1 MCISFAPAS
10 RRSFTILPLV
20 VPLTIESST
29 KTTRFPDTVSSTAL
43 SFILTWST
51 LVSCPGE
58 MKVLPIYLF
67 FIRPMPYGIPDFS
80 EKPNAASN
88 PESGTPI
95 TTSASTG

>member
-1 MCISFAPAS
+1 MIM
-10 RRSFTILPLV
+10 REIDIYDLKRMLPDEEHEK
-20 VPLTIESST
+20 PTDEYFLTLAKYI
-29 KTTRFPDTVSSTAL
+29 A
-43 SFILTWST
+43 T
-51 LVSCPGE
+51 LPGE

-67 FIRPMPYGIPDFS
+67 FIRPIPYGIPDFS